1 MNIFTLAMKDQNPKM
16 LNDNVTIRQLTPKFA
31 TELKKH
37 DFFKDNDVLNHG
49 LRYRIF
55 QGIKLS
61 PHTTRFVVY
70 HIEDKVAI
78 GFLCLEKTTDW
89 LYSIKYVYV
98 DPKYRKRG
106 IGTKLLNHATIL
118 AKEKGAKKVN
128 LNVYFNQNKTREL
141 YKKQGFNEIGFTV
154 LGQRFLSMSA
164 PIRIINRSIV
174 GLKHLTRLTFIKKG
188 GLFSL
193 QMNSRKNRE
202 TLFNIYKK
210 SMNKKWIDFFE
221 IDINNL
227 INGSRHVW
235 RSPFFK
241 DVLINDAANS
251 FALIFNPPFSS
262 RAAVEL
268 YSTSNAVS
276 QTLIKNLLKI
286 LSNRG
291 ISFTQITLFNNNTS
305 SNWFEENGMKTFQFV
320 SMGKSL

>member
-1 MNIFTLAMKDQNPKM
+1 M
-16 LNDNVTIRQLTPKFA
+16 
-31 TELKKH
+31 
-37 DFFKDNDVLNHG
+37 NHG

-55 QGIKLS
+55 QGIKIS

-78 GFLCLEKTTDW
+78 GFLCLEKNTDW

-174 GLKHLTRLTFIKKG
+174 GPKHLTRRTFIKKG

-235 RSPFFK
+235 RSPFFR

-251 FALIFNPPFSS
+251 YALIFNPPFSS
-262 RAAVEL
+262 KAAVEL

-276 QTLIKNLLKI
+276 LTLIKNLLKI

-291 ISFTQITLFNNNTS
+291 ISFTQITLFNNKAS

-320 SMGKSL
+320 SMGKNL

>member
-1 MNIFTLAMKDQNPKM
+1 MNIFTLAMKDQNPQM
-16 LNDNVTIRQLTPKFA
+16 LNNNMTIKRLTPKFA

-37 DFFKDNDVLNHG
+37 DFFKDNDVLKHG
-49 LRYRIF
+49 LRHRIL
-55 QGIKLS
+55 QGVKLS

-70 HIEDKVAI
+70 HNEDRVAI
-78 GFLCLEKTTDW
+78 GFLCLEKNTDW

-128 LNVYFNQNKTREL
+128 LNVYINQTKTMEL
-141 YKKQGFNEIGFTV
+141 YKKQGFNEIGFTI
-154 LGQRFLSMSA
+154 LGQRFLSKSA
-164 PIRIINRSIV
+164 PIRILNRSIV
-174 GLKHLTRLTFIKKG
+174 GLKHLTRRTFIKKG
-188 GLFSL
+188 QLFSL

-210 SMNKKWIDFFE
+210 SMSQEWIDFFE

-227 INGSRHVW
+227 ISGSHHVW
-235 RSPFFK
+235 RSPFFR
-241 DVLINDAANS
+241 DVLINDTSNS
-251 FALIFNPPFSS
+251 FALIFNLPFSS

-268 YSTSNAVS
+268 YSTSKEVS
-276 QTLIKNLLKI
+276 ISLIKNLLKI

-291 ISFTQITLFNNNTS
+291 ISFTQITLFNNNAS
-305 SNWFEENGMKTFQFV
+305 SNWFEENGMTTFQFV
-320 SMGKSL
+320 SMGKIL